1 MKIFHALLWVTCLI
15 ILGACGHSDTYR
27 LTGTISDGSTQN
39 MRVLCHSAGG
49 VSTSITAALDGK
61 FRFESP
67 LKELSMVE
75 VYDND
80 YRLMGRFIVKPGDD
94 ITMEIDRSNVFLT
107 KVDGNDDSRQWSK
120 FLNDNAGIL
129 ASGSATERNALIERF
144 VGENPDSRVAEMLLS
159 TEFVVTGNEVR
170 ADSLYRLL
178 DPALLETGLTTDFG
192 ETIGRLARGHCAKL
206 GTVAFMKHGN
216 TSGEFNPADAE
227 LNLLMLSSEKANRD
241 SIREAAEELA
251 RIRGGRKIAIL
262 DLGLYQDTIQW
273 SRETRRDSAT
283 WVQGWAGGGPSAA
296 TIESL
301 AVPSLPYYI
310 LTDSTGTQLWRG
322 ASLPDARAEVM
333 KRI

>member
-1 MKIFHALLWVTCLI
+1 MKIFPALLSAACLA
-15 ILGACGHSDTYR
+15 LVAACGHSDTYR

-39 MRVLCHSAGG
+39 LRVLCHSAGA

-67 LKELSMVE
+67 LKEQSMVE

-80 YRLMGRFIVKPGDD
+80 YRLMGRFLVKPGDD
-94 ITMEIDRSNVFLT
+94 ITMDIDRANALLT
-107 KVDGNDDSRQWSK
+107 KIDGNADSRQWSK
-120 FLNDNAGIL
+120 FLNDNADTFATGT
-129 ASGSATERNALIERF
+129 ASARNALVEKF
-144 VGENPDSRVAEMLLS
+144 VTEHPDLRVAEMLLS
-159 TEFVVTGNEVR
+159 TEFVVANNELL

-178 DPALLETGLTTDFG
+178 DPSLLETGLTTDFG
-192 ETIGRLARGHCAKL
+192 ETIGRMARGRRAKL
-206 GTVAFMKHGN
+206 GTVAFMKHGS
-216 TSGEFNPADAE
+216 TAGEFNPANAT
-227 LNLLMLSSEKANRD
+227 LNLLMLSAEKSNRD
-241 SIREAAEELA
+241 SIRAAAVELA
-251 RIRGGRKIAIL
+251 RIRGGRKLAIL

-283 WVQGWAGGGPSAA
+283 WVQGWAAGGPSAA

-322 ASLPDARAEVM
+322 ASLPEARAEVM